1 MTWRQ
6 FRTWNCSE
14 LVIRCKG
21 REEGQ
26 GWSPASSHEFPEPPT
41 DKGGMKTDKPNRAV
55 CSDLK
60 YPQEAICA

>member
-26 GWSPASSHEFPEPPT
+26 GWSPASSHEFPDPPT
-41 DKGGMKTDKPNRAV
+41 DKGGMKTDKPN
-55 CSDLK
+55 
-60 YPQEAICA
+60 